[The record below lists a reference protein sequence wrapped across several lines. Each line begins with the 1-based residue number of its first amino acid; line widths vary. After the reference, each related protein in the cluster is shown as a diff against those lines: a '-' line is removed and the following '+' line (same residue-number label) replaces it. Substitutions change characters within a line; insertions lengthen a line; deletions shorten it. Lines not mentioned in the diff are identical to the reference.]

1 MPGVGLDGRVNLHGN
16 GTRVRPILGP
26 AALGEEPQ
34 VDEVLTR
41 RYECQPCR
49 AVMVVGPRGL
59 VPGYLYSAMAIALAL
74 LLWGAMRRQDA
85 QVRAAISV
93 QQLAGTSRPERWSTL
108 PRWAKDAA
116 SGRIWA
122 TIELDASG
130 PPRELAE
137 RVARIL
143 CARAGPEASEA
154 ERIWSASGHAR

>member
-1 MPGVGLDGRVNLHGN
+1 
-16 GTRVRPILGP
+16 
-26 AALGEEPQ
+26 LGEEPK

-41 RYECQPCR
+41 RYECQRCG

-59 VPGYLYSAMAIALAL
+59 VPGYLYSAMAIGVAL

-85 QVRAAISV
+85 EVRAAISV
-93 QQLAGTSRPERWSTL
+93 QQIAGASRPERWSTL
-108 PRWAKDAA
+108 ARWARAAA

-122 TIELDASG
+122 TIELDPSG

-137 RVARIL
+137 RVSRIL
-143 CARAGPEASEA
+143 CARAGPGTSEA